1 MLFSLFLTGTGF
13 IGRNFVLHLVKN
25 DLAQKVN
32 TCTSLG
38 IVVTAYC
45 NTLIAVNS
53 ITVAAHSV
61 TTTVAIKGYQ
71 GEDKVILNLKK
82 I

>member
-32 TCTSLG
+32 TCTSSV
-38 IVVTAYC
+38 IADPAYC
-45 NTLIAVNS
+45 NTLIAVYSIIVATRS
-53 ITVAAHSV
+53 ITI
-61 TTTVAIKGYQ
+61 TVAIKA
-71 GEDKVILNLKK
+71 
-82 I
+82 